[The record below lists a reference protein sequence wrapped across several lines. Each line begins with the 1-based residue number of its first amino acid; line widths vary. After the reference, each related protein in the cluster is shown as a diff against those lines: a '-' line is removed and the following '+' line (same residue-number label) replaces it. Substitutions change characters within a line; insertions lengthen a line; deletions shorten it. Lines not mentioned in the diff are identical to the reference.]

1 MFKSVPSNVDLPKLE
16 TEISEYWD
24 KINAFKISMDNRKN
38 DKVFRFYDGPPFP
51 TGSPHYGNL
60 LAGVIK
66 DIVPRYWTMRGY
78 YVERRFGWDVHG
90 LPIEMEVQKKLNL
103 EDPQQIDEFGID
115 KFNEACRTQVQTN
128 TENWEKITRK
138 IGRWVDFENDYKTM
152 DIDFMESVW
161 WVFKELW
168 TKGLIYQDYKVLP
181 YSWAASTPLSNFE
194 ANMDYREVEDPS
206 IFFTLKARED
216 FNKVKKDDQFLIW
229 TTTPWC
235 IPGNLAIAVGKHIEY
250 TRIKIENNYY
260 WIANERLIE
269 LESYELEFVDNCL
282 GKDLLGASYF
292 PAYSEY
298 EHLFDDGAFRII
310 HSDDT
315 NTESGSG
322 LVSQAPAYGESD
334 FYCLKNSNIDVIADP
349 VTLSGKFDST
359 FEELEGINVKDAD
372 KLIINQLEQRGRLF
386 SKTTEYH
393 SYPYCWRTGTP
404 LIYKAIPTWFVNVEK
419 IKERMVELNKSTHW
433 VPGFIGEKRFSNWL
447 SNARDWA
454 ISRNRYWGSCIPIW
468 INIED
473 PNDLICIGSVKE
485 LEVLTGSKITDLH
498 RHYLDDLEIIIDGKT
513 YRRTSEVLD
522 CWFESGSMPY
532 GQQHY
537 PFENSDA
544 FFEGFPADFI
554 AEGLDQTRG
563 WFYTL
568 TVLAVALFDSVA
580 FKNCIT
586 TGMILAEDGRKMSKS
601 LKNYPDPE
609 ELLNKYGGDS
619 LRAYLID
626 SPVVRGEPLKFS
638 EEGVKLV
645 TRNIIL
651 PLWNSFSFFSTYA
664 NADKI
669 TFEELKK
676 ASPVEDRALMDQWI
690 ISSLQSLIKTVNEK
704 MENYYLYEVIPPLLN
719 FVDELTN
726 WYVRSNRKRFWKEK
740 DGNDIDKINA
750 FKTLHEVLLDFSKCI
765 APVLPFTSEKIYQGL
780 TLSENESVHFC
791 SYPEVDE
798 NLINNE
804 LEESIEFAK
813 KIIKSVRNLRVKLK
827 LPNKQSLESLTIISN
842 NDEVINK
849 IKTVRNLISNEI
861 NVKNILFDNDIDN
874 WVEYKFK
881 PNYKN
886 LGPKLGSE
894 INKIS
899 KILLQPSNDLK
910 NSILTKTSVVI
921 ENIEIQTSDIE
932 TILINKVDSK
942 SLEIVEDFSIYL
954 NTDLNDDLLMERLS
968 REIVSAIQKERKNKN
983 LNVSDRI
990 RLNFQTKDVFAK
1002 ETIKKFSNY
1011 INNETL
1017 SVELNIENDAVVNE
1031 IFNYKIDFQ
1040 FEKLTN
1046 NS

>member
-1 MFKSVPSNVDLPKLE
+1 MFKRVDNNINLASVEN
-16 TEISEYWD
+16 EISDYWD
-24 KINAFKISMDNRKN
+24 EINAFQTSLNNRKN
-38 DKVFRFYDGPPFP
+38 NQIFRFYDGPPFP

-90 LPIEMEVQKKLNL
+90 LPIEMEVQKNLNL
-103 EDPQQIDEFGID
+103 EDPQQIDEYGID
-115 KFNEACRTQVQTN
+115 KFNEACRAQVQTN

-168 TKGLIYQDYKVLP
+168 EKELIYQDYKVLP

-206 IFFTLKARED
+206 IYFTLNARDD
-216 FNKVKKDDQFLIW
+216 FNHVKKGDKFLVW

-235 IPGNLAIAVGKHIEY
+235 IPGNLAIAVGKGIEY
-250 TRIKIENNYY
+250 SRIALNGEFY
-260 WIANERLIE
+260 WIATERLDELKDYEIE
-269 LESYELEFVDNCL
+269 NILTCDGS
-282 GKDLLGASYF
+282 DLIGATYV
-292 PAYSEY
+292 PAYQEY
-298 EHLFDDGAFRII
+298 EDLFLDGAFRLI

-334 FYCLKNSNIDVIADP
+334 FYALKNSGIEVIADP
-349 VTLSGKFDST
+349 VTLSGKFDHT
-359 FEELEGINVKDAD
+359 FSELEGLNVKDAD
-372 KLIINQLEQRGRLF
+372 IQIMKQLKERGNLF
-386 SKTTEYH
+386 SQKTEMH
-393 SYPYCWRTGTP
+393 SYPFCWRTGTP

-419 IKERMVELNKSTHW
+419 IRDRMVELNQSTHW

-447 SNARDWA
+447 GNARDWA
-454 ISRNRYWGSCIPIW
+454 ISRNRYWGSCIPVW
-468 INIED
+468 INEDD
-473 PNDLICIGSVKE
+473 PNDRICIGSVSE
-485 LEVLTGSKITDLH
+485 LENLTGENITDLH
-498 RHYLDDLEIIIDGKT
+498 RHYLDDLTIEKDGKT

-522 CWFESGSMPY
+522 CWFESGAMPY

-537 PFENSDA
+537 PFENEEL
-544 FFEGFPADFI
+544 FKEGFPADFI

-609 ELLNKYGGDS
+609 ELLNEYGGDS

-651 PLWNSFSFFSTYA
+651 PLWNSYSFFSTYA
-664 NADKI
+664 NADEI
-669 TFEELKK
+669 TFEELEK
-676 ASPVEDRALMDQWI
+676 ASPLEERSLMDRWI
-690 ISSLQSLIKTVNEK
+690 VSSLQSLIKVVNEK
-704 MENYYLYEVIPPLLN
+704 MENYYLYEVIPPLMN

-740 DGNDIDKINA
+740 GVDDVDKINA
-750 FKTLHEVLLDFSKCI
+750 FKTLHEVLIEFNKAM
-765 APVLPFTSEKIYQGL
+765 APVLPFICEKIYQGL
-780 TLSENESVHFC
+780 IDDEKTSIHYC
-791 SYPEVDE
+791 DYPESNPKFIDQD
-798 NLINNE
+798 
-804 LEESIEFAK
+804 LEESVDLAK

-827 LPNKQSLESLTIISN
+827 LPNKQPLKSVTIISN
-842 NDEVINK
+842 NENLGKK
-849 IKTVRNLISNEI
+849 IALIENLIMNEI
-861 NVKNILFDNDIDN
+861 NVKEIKIEKNIDAWIDY
-874 WVEYKFK
+874 EFK
-881 PNYKN
+881 PNYEK
-886 LGPKLGSE
+886 LGPSLGKDINKVAKYLKNISDDQKKLLLGSE
-894 INKIS
+894 TI
-899 KILLQPSNDLK
+899 DVDGLK
-910 NSILTKTSVVI
+910 VNVEDIIVNLTKKRDDDGL
-921 ENIEIQTSDIE
+921 DIVGE
-932 TILINKVDSK
+932 F
-942 SLEIVEDFSIYL
+942 SLLLDTEL
-954 NTDLNDDLLMERLS
+954 NQDLLMERMS
-968 REIVSAIQKERKNKN
+968 RELVSYIQKERKNQEFD
-983 LNVSDRI
+983 VTDRI
-990 RLNFQTKDVFAK
+990 KL
-1002 ETIKKFSNY
+1002 TILTDDEFVQKTVESFSTY
-1011 INNETL
+1011 IKSETL
-1017 SVELNIENDAVVNE
+1017 AIDLNIE
-1031 IFNYKIDFQ
+1031 ISS
-1040 FEKLTN
+1040 TN
-1046 NS
+1046 NKVHNKNAEILIKRLADDS

>member
-1 MFKSVPSNVDLPKLE
+1 MFKRVDNNINLASVEN
-16 TEISEYWD
+16 EISDYWD
-24 KINAFKISMDNRKN
+24 EINAFQTSLNNRKN
-38 DKVFRFYDGPPFP
+38 NQIFRFYDGPPFP

-90 LPIEMEVQKKLNL
+90 LPIEMEVQKNLNL
-103 EDPQQIDEFGID
+103 EDPQQIDEYGID
-115 KFNEACRTQVQTN
+115 KFNEACRAQVQTN

-168 TKGLIYQDYKVLP
+168 EKELIYQDYKVLP

-206 IFFTLKARED
+206 IYFTLNARED
-216 FNKVKKDDQFLIW
+216 FNHVKKGDKFLVW

-235 IPGNLAIAVGKHIEY
+235 IPGNLAIAVGKGIEY
-250 TRIKIENNYY
+250 SRIALNGEFY
-260 WIANERLIE
+260 WIATERLDELKDYEIE
-269 LESYELEFVDNCL
+269 NILTCDGS
-282 GKDLLGASYF
+282 DLIGASYV
-292 PAYSEY
+292 PAYQEY
-298 EHLFDDGAFRII
+298 EDLFLDGAFRLI

-334 FYCLKNSNIDVIADP
+334 FYALKNSGIEVIADP
-349 VTLSGKFDST
+349 VTLSGKFDHT
-359 FEELEGINVKDAD
+359 FSELEGLNVKDAD
-372 KLIINQLEQRGRLF
+372 IQIMKQLKERGNLF
-386 SKTTEYH
+386 SQKTEMH
-393 SYPYCWRTGTP
+393 SYPFCWRTGTP

-419 IKERMVELNKSTHW
+419 IRDRMVELNQSTHW

-447 SNARDWA
+447 GNARDWA
-454 ISRNRYWGSCIPIW
+454 ISRNRYWGSCIPVW
-468 INIED
+468 INEDD
-473 PNDLICIGSVKE
+473 PNDKICIGSVSE
-485 LEVLTGSKITDLH
+485 LENLTGENITDLH
-498 RHYLDDLEIIIDGKT
+498 RHYLDDLTIEKDGKT

-522 CWFESGSMPY
+522 CWFESGAMPY

-537 PFENSDA
+537 PFENEEL
-544 FFEGFPADFI
+544 FMEGFPADFI

-609 ELLNKYGGDS
+609 ELLNEYGGDS

-651 PLWNSFSFFSTYA
+651 PLWNSYSFFSTYA
-664 NADKI
+664 NADEI
-669 TFEELKK
+669 TFEELEK
-676 ASPVEDRALMDQWI
+676 ASPLEERSLMDRWI
-690 ISSLQSLIKTVNEK
+690 VSSLQSLIKVVNEK
-704 MENYYLYEVIPPLLN
+704 MENYYLYEVIPPLMN

-740 DGNDIDKINA
+740 GVDDVDKINA
-750 FKTLHEVLLDFSKCI
+750 FKTLHEVLIDFNKAM
-765 APVLPFTSEKIYQGL
+765 APVLPFICEKIYQGL
-780 TLSENESVHFC
+780 IGDEKTSIHYC
-791 SYPEVDE
+791 DYPES
-798 NLINNE
+798 NPKFINQD
-804 LEESIEFAK
+804 LEESVDLAK

-827 LPNKQSLESLTIISN
+827 LPNKQPLKSVTIISN
-842 NDEVINK
+842 NENLGKK
-849 IKTVRNLISNEI
+849 IALIENLIMNEI
-861 NVKNILFDNDIDN
+861 NVKEIKIEKNIDAWIDY
-874 WVEYKFK
+874 EFK
-881 PNYKN
+881 PNYEK
-886 LGPKLGSE
+886 LGPSLGKDINKVAKYLKNISDDQKKLLLGSE
-894 INKIS
+894 TI
-899 KILLQPSNDLK
+899 DVDGLK
-910 NSILTKTSVVI
+910 VNVEDIIVNLTKKRDDDGL
-921 ENIEIQTSDIE
+921 DIVGE
-932 TILINKVDSK
+932 F
-942 SLEIVEDFSIYL
+942 SLLLDTEL
-954 NTDLNDDLLMERLS
+954 NQDLLMERMS
-968 REIVSAIQKERKNKN
+968 RELVSYIQKERKNQEFD
-983 LNVSDRI
+983 VTDRI
-990 RLNFQTKDVFAK
+990 KL
-1002 ETIKKFSNY
+1002 TILTDDEFVQKTVESFSTY
-1011 INNETL
+1011 IKSETL
-1017 SVELNIENDAVVNE
+1017 AIDLNIE
-1031 IFNYKIDFQ
+1031 ISS
-1040 FEKLTN
+1040 TN
-1046 NS
+1046 NKVHNKNAEILINRLANDS

>member
-842 NDEVINK
+842 NEEVINK